1 MSSQKC
7 DNGIC
12 TVTSCRSSTEC
23 FPSEKCKGI
32 KGRDIGVCYP
42 TNCKDRKDC
51 VGSQKCVKGICTVRP
66 CKHSKQCLVPFETC
80 RPSEHFQDGGLCF
93 PTPCKVNEGIKSISF
108 ELNMLFDDYLEI
120 EEELMIYPHSKFRL
134 SGK

>member
-12 TVTSCRSSTEC
+12 TVSSCRSSTGC

-42 TNCKDRKDC
+42 TNCKGLDDC

-66 CKHSKQCLVPFETC
+66 CKSPKECLIPFERC
-80 RPSEHFQDGGLCF
+80 RPNNDFQGGGMCF
-93 PTPCKVNEGIKSISF
+93 PTPCKVNEGIIPISF
-108 ELNMLFDDYLEI
+108 E
-120 EEELMIYPHSKFRL
+120 
-134 SGK
+134 